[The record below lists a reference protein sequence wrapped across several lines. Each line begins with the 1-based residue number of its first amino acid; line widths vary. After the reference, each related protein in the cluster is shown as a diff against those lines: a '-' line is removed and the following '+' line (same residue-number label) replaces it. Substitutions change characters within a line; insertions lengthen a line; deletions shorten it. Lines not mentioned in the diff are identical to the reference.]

1 MLLVVILVTGKEEEG
16 SDCGKR
22 RFHVLRTAL
31 PLGCVRASLVHKRMA
46 TTLLLIIVYQQE
58 CLVLTH
64 DIVLNPL
71 SFVVAKKSNRI
82 NVATTIAVATALSDH
97 QLPYNGRDTS

>member
-46 TTLLLIIVYQQE
+46 TTLLLIIVYQ
-58 CLVLTH
+58 
-64 DIVLNPL
+64 
-71 SFVVAKKSNRI
+71 
-82 NVATTIAVATALSDH
+82 
-97 QLPYNGRDTS
+97 